1 MWINTLR
8 AGNNHA
14 NTDTDELLKDLIH
27 PAWNLS
33 GGFEILALRRK
44 VSSGGFIHADLST
57 DVTTSAGFEDEGEVD
72 AGGGVWVFGPNTG
85 TETLLS
91 SADPVE
97 GIKVLVSGC
106 TESEQGFEGRGARW
120 RKETESSRPQGY
132 LTLACVGEQDTN
144 STSST
149 RGSYLDLLTCR
160 LTRTGPFCNSQDG
173 NEGPDAVRR
182 ANENNRSCGVSLVAV
197 QRRERWLCSTTGM
210 TCSQWV
216 VAQFL
221 ESKANSM
228 PFQITPL

>member
-1 MWINTLR
+1 M
-8 AGNNHA
+8 
-14 NTDTDELLKDLIH
+14 
-27 PAWNLS
+27 
-33 GGFEILALRRK
+33 
-44 VSSGGFIHADLST
+44 SSGGLHTDIST
-57 DVTTSAGFEDEGEVD
+57 DDTTSAGFKDEGEVN
-72 AGGGVWVFGPNTG
+72 AVWGVRVVGPNTG

-91 SADPVE
+91 SADPV
-97 GIKVLVSGC
+97 GDIKVLVSGC
-106 TESEQGFEGRGARW
+106 TVSEQGLEGRGARW

-197 QRRERWLCSTTGM
+197 QRRERWLYI
-210 TCSQWV
+210 V
-216 VAQFL
+216 L
-221 ESKANSM
+221 PE
-228 PFQITPL
+228 